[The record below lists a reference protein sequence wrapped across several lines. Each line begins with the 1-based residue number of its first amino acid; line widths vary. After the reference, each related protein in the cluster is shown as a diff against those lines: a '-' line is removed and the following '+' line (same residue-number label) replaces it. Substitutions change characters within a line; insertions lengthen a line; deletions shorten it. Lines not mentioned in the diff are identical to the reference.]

1 VNRKH
6 PTPSPNRPSYLKH
19 RRETN
24 LQILLPIILTSLLT
38 VALFALIV
46 YATFAQDGQVEQ
58 WAAVSTIWIVLP
70 LLLVLLVMF
79 ALVAGMVYG
88 MHRLLKIAPDYTGLA
103 QAYVQM
109 ITAKINHYNNEFTNR
124 VVRFR
129 AWVDTAQGFVR
140 RK

>member
-1 VNRKH
+1 MKK
-6 PTPSPNRPSYLKH
+6 PTLNPKRPSYLKH
-19 RRETN
+19 KRETN
-24 LQILLPIILTSLLT
+24 LQILLPIVLASLLT

-46 YATFAQDGQVEQ
+46 YATFAQDGEVEQ

-70 LLLVLLVMF
+70 LLLVLLVTF
-79 ALVAGMVYG
+79 ALIAGMVYG
-88 MHRLLKIAPDYTGLA
+88 MHRLLKIAPNYTGLA

-109 ITAKINHYNNEFTNR
+109 ITAKINLYNNEFSNH